1 MPLFHV
7 QTTSHFERDVRKLSR
22 RNPQIVDLVDDLV
35 YILKE
40 DPANVSRRHKIR
52 KLEGVK
58 QGEGQW
64 RIRQGDYRLRYDIIG
79 IDVLLYSFRDRKDAY
94 N

>member
-1 MPLFHV
+1 M
-7 QTTSHFERDVRKLSR
+7 RKLSR
-22 RNPQIVDLVDDLV
+22 RNPQLVDLVERLV
-35 YILKE
+35 AILKE
-40 DPANVSRRHKIR
+40 DPANVSRQHKIR

-64 RIRQGDYRLRYDIIG
+64 RIRWGDYRLRYDIIG
-79 IDVLLYSFRDRKDAY
+79 NDVLLYSFRDRKDAY

>member
-1 MPLFHV
+1 M
-7 QTTSHFERDVRKLSR
+7 RKLSR
-22 RNPQIVDLVDDLV
+22 RNPKIVDLIERLIA
-35 YILKE
+35 ILKE
-40 DPANVSRRHKIR
+40 DPANVNRQHKIR

-64 RIRQGDYRLRYDIIG
+64 RIRRGDYRLRYDIIG
-79 IDVLLYSFRDRKDAY
+79 NDVLLYSFRDRKDAY